1 MENNLVSNEIN
12 KAIEKD
18 TINFLNLLHLL
29 FERRS
34 FCFFAD
40 VRFSVSAQIYEKD
53 EHFWKLMRNF
63 FLAMNI

>member
-1 MENNLVSNEIN
+1 MENSLAIIEIN

-18 TINFLNLLHLL
+18 TINFLNFLHLL

-40 VRFSVSAQIYEKD
+40 FRFSVSAQIYEKD

-63 FLAMNI
+63 FFAMNI